1 MSEAETIQSIPS
13 DSLITVTGGDGDGDA
28 GACFDQVAGWGAAGL
43 AGGALT
49 GPWGAAG
56 GLVAGAGGA
65 YLTTPACG
73 VDGKAPITMLRDFT
87 MNSGRGN
94 TNFNYQGEQTP

>member
-1 MSEAETIQSIPS
+1 MIELDTFQSITNE
-13 DSLITVTGGDGDGDA
+13 SLSGVTGGDGDGDGA
-28 GACFDQVAGWGAAGL
+28 ACFDQVAGWGGAGL

-56 GLVAGAGGA
+56 GFVAGAGGA

-73 VDGKAPITMLRDFT
+73 QDGKAPITMLRDFT

-94 TNFNYQGEQTP
+94 TNFNYQGGQTP